1 MQEKSVTE
9 QSPSVTMN
17 GQCEPHQRRK
27 YHVPSMEQ
35 YRRMYKES
43 VEEPAAFWGRLA
55 QRLSW
60 KIPPQAK
67 SVDFVRYNFDPTE
80 GPVEVCWMKGA
91 VLNVCYNVLDRH
103 VESGLG
109 SKVAYYWEGNEPE
122 DKRTITYRELLD
134 EVCRFANVLKRRG
147 VTKGDSVVIY
157 LPMIPELVIAMLACA
172 RLGVVHTV
180 VFAGYS
186 AESLAQRTT
195 DTKSKVMVTADGS
208 WRGKKLISLKPI
220 AESAIA
226 ICKRNGHRVEFCISV
241 RHLQQDLNSNHV
253 NGNGMC
259 PDPQNEFQNDTTIYT
274 WWHDEVEMEQPKC
287 DIVWANAED
296 PLFLLYTS
304 GSTGKP
310 KGVVHSSGGYLLY
323 ALSTVYYTFDYRPED
338 VFFCTADVGWITGHT
353 HVVYGVLANGATSV
367 LFEGIP
373 FHPDPGRFWAIIDK
387 YQVNKFYT
395 APTAI
400 RALMCYGDGYVK
412 KYRRHSLEL
421 LGTAGEPISPDVW
434 LWYHRVVGDSRC
446 TVLDTFWQTETGGQM
461 ITPLPGCTPLK
472 PGSATLPFFGVVP
485 AILDQEGKEIKG
497 PGEGYLVIKKPW
509 PGMMSTLYKDH
520 DRFQKSYFSKFPGYY
535 LTGDGARRDEDGYY
549 WVTGRID
556 DMLNVSGHLIST
568 AQVESAVLAVHKV
581 AEAAAVPQPHHIKGE
596 CLYCYIVLKA
606 GSQFNEDL
614 QKQVKHSV
622 RSKIGAFA
630 DPEHIRC
637 VQRLPKTRSGKVMRR
652 ILRQI
657 ARNDFDFGDT
667 STLSEEDVIAELLVS
682 NCIINN
688 GSHNDH

>member
-1 MQEKSVTE
+1 MQEKPEQTSCPAVNGTTE
-9 QSPSVTMN
+9 THSKNKQ
-17 GQCEPHQRRK
+17 
-27 YHVPSMEQ
+27 YHVSSMEQ
-35 YRRMYKES
+35 YRRMYQES
-43 VEEPAAFWGRLA
+43 VEEPEVFWGRLA
-55 QRLSW
+55 KRLSW
-60 KIPPQAK
+60 KISPK
-67 SVDFVRYNFDPTE
+67 LNREDFVRYNFDPTQ

-103 VESGLG
+103 VENGLG
-109 SKVAYYWEGNEPE
+109 TKVAYYWEGNEPE
-122 DKRTITYRELLD
+122 DRRTITYKQLLD
-134 EVCRFANVLKRRG
+134 DVCRFANVLKRKG
-147 VTKGDSVVIY
+147 VTKGDSVTIY
-157 LPMIPELVIAMLACA
+157 LPMIPELVVAILACA
-172 RLGVVHTV
+172 RLGAMHTV

-195 DTKSKVMVTADGS
+195 DTKSKVMITADGS
-208 WRGKKLISLKPI
+208 WRGKKLIQLKPI

-226 ICKRNGHRVEFCISV
+226 ICKGNGHVVETCIMV
-241 RHLQQDLNSNHV
+241 RHLKQDLNSNHV
-253 NGNGMC
+253 NGICLEPRIN
-259 PDPQNEFQNDTTIYT
+259 NDCTLYS
-274 WWHDEVEMEQPKC
+274 WWHNEIEMESPKC
-287 DIVWANAED
+287 DVVWVNAED

-310 KGVVHSSGGYLLY
+310 KGVVHSAGGYLLY
-323 ALSTVYYTFDYRPED
+323 AYSTVYFTFNYKPDD

-373 FHPDPGRFWAIIDK
+373 FHPDPGRFWALIDR

-400 RALMCYGDGYVK
+400 RALMRYGDGYVK
-412 KYRRHSLEL
+412 MYSRQSLEL
-421 LGTAGEPISPDVW
+421 LGTAGEPISPEVW
-434 LWYHRVVGDSRC
+434 LWYHRIVGNSRC

-461 ITPLPGCTPLK
+461 ITPLPGCTLLK

-485 AILDQEGKEIKG
+485 AILDQDGKEMKG
-497 PGEGYLVIKKPW
+497 PGEGFLAIKSPW
-509 PGMMSTLYKDH
+509 PGMMITLYKDH
-520 DRFQKSYFSKFPGYY
+520 DRFQKSYFSKYPGYY

-568 AQVESAVLAVHKV
+568 AQVESAVLAVKDV

-596 CLYCYIVLKA
+596 CLYCYVVLKDGA
-606 GSQFNEDL
+606 EFSEEL

-622 RSKIGAFA
+622 RSRIGAFA

-667 STLSEEDVIAELLVS
+667 STLSEDDVIAELLVS
-682 NCIINN
+682 NCIVNS